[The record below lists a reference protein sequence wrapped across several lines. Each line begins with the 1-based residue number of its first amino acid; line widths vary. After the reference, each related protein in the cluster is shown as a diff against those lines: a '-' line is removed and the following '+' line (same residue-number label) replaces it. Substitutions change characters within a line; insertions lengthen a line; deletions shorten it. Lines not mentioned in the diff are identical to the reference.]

1 MKLIK
6 LSTLFIA
13 YYSKNP
19 VFMKSNYLQYS
30 EAIVQLLAAK
40 PAVVLIY
47 QLEKAKCLTDQ
58 SSLDIF
64 YFVSCQ
70 IAT

>member
-13 YYSKNP
+13 YYSKNL

-64 YFVSCQ
+64 YSVSCR